1 MDITSFFSTIF
12 ISSAF
17 ISVTIFSIITG
28 FGPQSKELRDPFQ
41 ENEDQMKQRK
51 ESKITFIKNKI

>member
-17 ISVTIFSIITG
+17 ISVTIFSIMTG

-41 ENEDQMKQRK
+41 ENED
-51 ESKITFIKNKI
+51 